1 MNKSIS
7 PWEVVRKIEEVT
19 QNQKYVS
26 ADVLSDG
33 ELEFA
38 VRNPLLF
45 FAISSTRITLTHRVI
60 ASMREVFEENGRTSI
75 DIPVGAYEALR
86 VRFDTKTFSKT
97 SLYGLF
103 ASGSNNTGI
112 LTYEDFLEIEKKTT
126 EEYNNIAPNE
136 MKLPTIHHIYV
147 PITPADSLKQ
157 ELQMVVKAAKHE
169 ETFHKRA
176 TGRTLESLGRERGV
190 TRERARQ
197 MVSKPRI
204 LVENWLDRKSV
215 V

>member
-45 FAISSTRITLTHRVI
+45 FAISSTRITLTYRVI
-60 ASMREVFEENGRTSI
+60 AAMREVFEENGRTSI

-86 VRFDTKTFSKT
+86 VRFDTKRS
-97 SLYGLF
+97 
-103 ASGSNNTGI
+103 
-112 LTYEDFLEIEKKTT
+112 
-126 EEYNNIAPNE
+126 EERRVGKE
-136 MKLPTIHHIYV
+136 C
-147 PITPADSLKQ
+147 
-157 ELQMVVKAAKHE
+157 
-169 ETFHKRA
+169 
-176 TGRTLESLGRERGV
+176 
-190 TRERARQ
+190 
-197 MVSKPRI
+197 
-204 LVENWLDRKSV
+204 
-215 V
+215 